1 MSDTDDLAEQRDLG
15 RLRLSVDEAGNIQL
29 PAEMRAAMMAD
40 GAGPLL
46 AEIVDGELRVI
57 SPKAAI
63 RKVRRMIAQG
73 DWGGG
78 SVTDQLIAER
88 RAESLR
94 DEAEALLPTSE
105 W

>member
-1 MSDTDDLAEQRDLG
+1 MFDTDDLTEQHDLG
-15 RLRLSVDEAGNIQL
+15 RMRLSIDEAGNVRL
-29 PAEMRAAMMAD
+29 PAEVRAVMMAD

-46 AEIVDGELRVI
+46 AEIVDGELKVI

-78 SVTDQLIAER
+78 SVTDQLIAEH

-94 DEAEALLPTSE
+94 DEAEALLPTNE